1 MTTYFFIQVLK
12 RTDFGTDFLKSLSGG
27 PAEGNGREE
36 LADVEDLIP
45 DDSEVDLIVGQIW
58 SIFLDRKSPMEP
70 LAPLLR
76 IQTEQQTLNL
86 SRRRQHSTKHS
97 SM

>member
-45 DDSEVDLIVGQIW
+45 DDSEVDLIVGQI
-58 SIFLDRKSPMEP
+58 
-70 LAPLLR
+70 
-76 IQTEQQTLNL
+76 
-86 SRRRQHSTKHS
+86 
-97 SM
+97 